1 MHASST
7 ARKRG
12 TSSERVLWF
21 GLPNDWMDL
30 VDGLEPWFGTWENHG
45 KTMGTPWEH
54 HAEMVIY
61 IVIMSGWWFG
71 TMEFYDFPIQLGM
84 SSSQLTSSIIFQ
96 RGRAQPPTRDGG
108 YQESKNVGDTK
119 AARTYC
125 RQKTDFWVNRLI
137 WSVGR
142 LLPQME
148 EYGLLSR

>member
-1 MHASST
+1 
-7 ARKRG
+7 
-12 TSSERVLWF
+12 
-21 GLPNDWMDL
+21 MDL
-30 VDGLEPWFGTWENHG
+30 VDGLEPWFGTWENHGKTMGKPMGKPWENHG

-84 SSSQLTSSIIFQ
+84 SSSQLTNSIIFQ

-142 LLPQME
+142 LLPQIE